1 MNTKKIYAQTNILA
15 ILLFFSMANAQN
27 NAQDDFKLARNLYRD
42 AGDYA
47 TASKLF
53 GEFILNYPNNPQ
65 VPHARLLLA
74 RSFRNNNRCELAEN
88 AYEVFFSKYPDH
100 LETAAARR
108 ERAACM
114 SQRGLFIEA
123 AKAYAEIQNRY
134 SASDFAPESLLE
146 AAKNYAEG
154 HEAEKAITALENLL

>member
-1 MNTKKIYAQTNILA
+1 
-15 ILLFFSMANAQN
+15 MATAQN

-74 RSFRNNNRCELAEN
+74 RSFN
-88 AYEVFFSKYPDH
+88 FPDFN
-100 LETAAARR
+100 
-108 ERAACM
+108 
-114 SQRGLFIEA
+114 S
-123 AKAYAEIQNRY
+123 
-134 SASDFAPESLLE
+134 
-146 AAKNYAEG
+146 
-154 HEAEKAITALENLL
+154 